1 MCHDLTASA
10 KPRRRHT
17 TCLDLAQIVD
27 LIDRLELIL
36 HALDRHILR
45 ALETLRLDHLG
56 EGAFAL
62 FRYQAVLWRAERNGV
77 SAVPKGR

>member
-1 MCHDLTASA
+1 MRTQSPQRLN
-10 KPRRRHT
+10 
-17 TCLDLAQIVD
+17 LAQVVD

-62 FRYQAVLWRAERNGV
+62 FRDEAVLWRERREE
-77 SAVPKGR
+77 STWESSGRRRREGIR